1 MIVALIMLL
10 QTQAVAPTV
19 GDTIWLERTVAVPP
33 GAEVR
38 AATWQPEGP
47 VALLGKPEVRR
58 SGSSAT
64 IAYPAVAWA
73 AGSQTIQV
81 PGPII
86 IHHDGTTDSLAAETR
101 TIQVASVLPAGQ
113 EPDKLPVQ
121 PEAGVVVEAI
131 HTPLAVVI
139 AVLTACVLLAP
150 LVWWW
155 LRRGP
160 TAPAP
165 NGAHGESV
173 VPLAEWGEAGEPRA
187 VAAVAAH
194 GLRSAIVARLPGAGP
209 GLVTARLL
217 RVIEEQRPKWPA
229 AEIAVVLR
237 GLDAAQFAES
247 SPAGVGELATRA
259 VELCRQLEQVT

>member
-1 MIVALIMLL
+1 MMLALLTLL
-10 QTQAVAPTV
+10 QVQAPAPTV

-38 AATWQPEGP
+38 AAAWQPEGSI
-47 VALLGKPEVRR
+47 ALLGKPEVRR
-58 SGSSAT
+58 SGASAT

-73 AGSQTIQV
+73 AGSQTIEI

-86 IHHDGTTDSLAAETR
+86 IRHDGSTDSLPAETR
-101 TIQVASVLPAGQ
+101 TIEVASVLPAGQ

-131 HTPLAVVI
+131 HAPAAVAISMLAGC
-139 AVLTACVLLAP
+139 LLLAP

-160 TAPAP
+160 TAPVPSVAS
-165 NGAHGESV
+165 AESV

-229 AEIAVVLR
+229 ADIATVLR
-237 GLDAAQFAES
+237 GLDAAQFAEG
-247 SPAGVGELATRA
+247 SPSGVAELAMQAGELR
-259 VELCRQLEQVT
+259 RQLEQVP